1 MDTQYKILRVSNN
14 YKGMSEYSDSSPVR
28 SCAVPD
34 EKAFH
39 SLHQIFITPTDVE
52 IINSVQEAA
61 TPTASRNRNSN
72 PKKNGRDAPAPV
84 AGRGVQGNNNNA
96 LLKTSLAGEIILSER
111 DRAQPPASAL
121 SRFVTSRLV
130 TTTETRDSAV
140 TLGDAIVYERGEY
153 LEVGSSKNNSFKGVI
168 KIIVKPLSECNVV
181 NLSFNNN
188 FNDVLNDLKRFEYEY
203 NDMILK
209 PQAGYVIATRRFN
222 KGQKIFVNVC
232 HHRKVGL
239 LTATQSGL
247 SEYAVKLASDGSLQD
262 SNFPYIIGSI
272 NKLFSH
278 HLAQNG
284 VANNGKADPAAVAAA
299 AADSGNIVAVTI
311 DVVIPSSL
319 WTLMIESDVTGDI
332 REQVG
337 FFFVLIRHF
346 LLVTLFMCR
355 YLCDCLRILRLR
367 RLNSRVRS
375 IFRLSKEV
383 TSAVTTVPSCQ
394 VTREFSMHYVA
405 HYDYYIRIHTYIHTY
420 T

>member
-61 TPTASRNRNSN
+61 TTAAAASRNRNSN
-72 PKKNGRDAPAPV
+72 PKKNGRDVPV
-84 AGRGVQGNNNNA
+84 PVPVVKAVPPIAGRGVQGNNNNA

-130 TTTETRDSAV
+130 TTTETRESTV

-153 LEVGSSKNNSFKGVI
+153 LEVGSSKSNSFKSVI
-168 KIIVKPLSECNVV
+168 KIIVKPLSECNVA

-188 FNDVLNDLKRFEYEY
+188 LNDVLNDLKRFEYEY

-209 PQAGYVIATRRFN
+209 PQAGYVIATRRCN

-232 HHRKVGL
+232 HHKKVGL

-247 SEYAVKLASDGSLQD
+247 SEYTVKLASDGSLQD

-278 HLAQNG
+278 HLVRNG
-284 VANNGKADPAAVAAA
+284 VASNGKPGPAAVAAA

-332 REQVG
+332 REQV
-337 FFFVLIRHF
+337 RF
-346 LLVTLFMCR
+346 LF
-355 YLCDCLRILRLR
+355 LCSFATFC
-367 RLNSRVRS
+367 
-375 IFRLSKEV
+375 
-383 TSAVTTVPSCQ
+383 
-394 VTREFSMHYVA
+394 
-405 HYDYYIRIHTYIHTY
+405 
-420 T
+420 